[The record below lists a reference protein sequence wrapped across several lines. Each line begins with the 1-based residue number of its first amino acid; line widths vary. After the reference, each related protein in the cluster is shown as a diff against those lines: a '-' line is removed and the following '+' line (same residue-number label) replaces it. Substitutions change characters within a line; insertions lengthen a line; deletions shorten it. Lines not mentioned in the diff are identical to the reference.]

1 MRNLIDKLG
10 KIEYFLDQRTSEF
23 DNKYINFGSLLYIKS
38 ILEVLYTSL
47 LNSWWTQTIL
57 ETYKFRSFFSVMNFG
72 NHLHK
77 KIS

>member
-1 MRNLIDKLG
+1 MRNLNDKLG

-47 LNSWWTQTIL
+47 LNSWWTQTIF

-72 NHLHK
+72 NHLHE

>member
-1 MRNLIDKLG
+1 MRNLNDKLG

-47 LNSWWTQTIL
+47 LNS
-57 ETYKFRSFFSVMNFG
+57 
-72 NHLHK
+72 
-77 KIS
+77 